1 MSSSVSK
8 QTKSSFDTIPQSIA
22 TSSILPYITS
32 NDWLNF
38 RLASRSCY
46 QIVHGTNVTADGSSD
61 SLPIATA
68 DGEGSESEVL
78 WRLALVREYQ
88 FDESEEDEEMFHQC
102 IKPNLSYDENTA
114 FLSTDNLLTAPNSFI
129 AWMNWRKIDLI
140 IHEQRND
147 LGSMDMSREDFI
159 IEPKTKGSR
168 LPPSERIN
176 GPYFLRAT
184 GLWKQIEA
192 WCDDESKSGTFG
204 RYIKETFVPGK
215 PLDPNPRGRIRGA
228 KSAAFKAV
236 YSFYCG
242 QDIPHLQP
250 DDVNFRPF
258 LGLFGGFQVYNLLSN
273 RKVRKVRTSFIM

>member
-1 MSSSVSK
+1 MSSSSVSK

-38 RLASRSCY
+38 RLTSRSCY
-46 QIVHGTNVTADGSSD
+46 QIVHGTNATADEISISSP
-61 SLPIATA
+61 SLAETA
-68 DGEGSESEVL
+68 DGEGNSESEAL

-147 LGSMDMSREDFI
+147 LGSMDMSREDFF

-168 LPPSERIN
+168 LPPSERLN
-176 GPYFLRAT
+176 GPYFLRAW
-184 GLWKQIEA
+184 LMWKKIET
-192 WCDDESKSGTFG
+192 WCDDETKSGTFG
-204 RYIKETFVPGK
+204 RYMKETFIPGK
-215 PLDPNPRGRIRGA
+215 PLDPNPEGRIRGA

-236 YSFYCG
+236 YSFYAG
-242 QDIPHLQP
+242 QDIPYREP

-258 LGLFGGFQVYNLLSN
+258 VGLFGGFQG
-273 RKVRKVRTSFIM
+273 K

>member
-1 MSSSVSK
+1 MSSSSVSK

-22 TSSILPYITS
+22 TSSTLPYLTS

-46 QIVHGTNVTADGSSD
+46 QIVHGTNVANTSD
-61 SLPIATA
+61 TLATV
-68 DGEGSESEVL
+68 DGEGNSESEVL

-147 LGSMDMSREDFI
+147 LGSMDMSREDFF

-168 LPPSERIN
+168 LPPSERVN
-176 GPYFLRAT
+176 APYFLRACLMWT
-184 GLWKQIEA
+184 KIEA
-192 WCDDESKSGTFG
+192 
-204 RYIKETFVPGK
+204 
-215 PLDPNPRGRIRGA
+215 
-228 KSAAFKAV
+228 
-236 YSFYCG
+236 
-242 QDIPHLQP
+242 
-250 DDVNFRPF
+250 
-258 LGLFGGFQVYNLLSN
+258 
-273 RKVRKVRTSFIM
+273 

>member
-1 MSSSVSK
+1 MNVANTS
-8 QTKSSFDTIPQSIA
+8 DTIA
-22 TSSILPYITS
+22 T
-32 NDWLNF
+32 
-38 RLASRSCY
+38 
-46 QIVHGTNVTADGSSD
+46 V
-61 SLPIATA
+61 
-68 DGEGSESEVL
+68 DGECSESEAL

-102 IKPNLSYDENTA
+102 IKPNLSYNENTA
-114 FLSTDNLLTAPNSFI
+114 FLSTENLFTAPNSFI
-129 AWMNWRKIDLI
+129 SWKNWRKIDLI

-147 LGSMDMSREDFI
+147 LGSMDMSREDFF

-168 LPPSERIN
+168 LPPSERVN
-176 GPYFLRAT
+176 GIYFLRAC
-184 GLWKQIEA
+184 LMWKRIEA
-192 WCDDESKSGTFG
+192 WFDDESKSGTLG

-242 QDIPHLQP
+242 QNIPHLEP

-258 LGLFGGFQVYNLLSN
+258 LGLFGGFQGKQKLIMH
-273 RKVRKVRTSFIM
+273 KVTNHPLIWAFYVLIMKPVIKTTYSLAVDWAELCI